1 MSLDPIQQILTNLR
15 QKKHLLITTRANPS
29 GDSIAAA
36 LAFYLLAKKQG
47 KQASIAIDNAALGLT
62 HKCAFLP
69 GYSAINP
76 TVATSGK
83 VLVEFELG
91 GNNIRGLTYNVKDD
105 KLLITITP
113 EEKNLRLM
121 MPAIKE
127 QTYLYDLIVVLD
139 TPDLESLGRIYD
151 EHTAFFY
158 EAPIINIDHQADN
171 EHFGELNLVE
181 LTAVATTEVIFNLLE
196 VWDKELIDP
205 DIATCILTGIIAES
219 NSFQSANITPRT
231 LSIASELIAKGGR
244 RDQVVAELY
253 GNKPIKTLQLWGRAL
268 ASLRTEP
275 ECGLLWSAVTADD
288 FQATDTTEQDL
299 RSIIDDLLTH
309 APQAKVVVL
318 LYPRGAFLQAIIHT
332 HRPSFDLRKI
342 FSPLNPH
349 GTRNFIECQITSPS
363 PVEAIAVIKQT
374 LASRAPRDEL
384 MPKF

>member
-1 MSLDPIQQILTNLR
+1 MSLEPIQQILTNLG
-15 QKKHLLITTRANPS
+15 QKKHFLITTRANPS
-29 GDSIAAA
+29 GDSLAAA

-69 GYSAINP
+69 GYGAIVP

-83 VLVEFELG
+83 VLVEFELA
-91 GNNIRGLTYNVKDD
+91 GNNIRGLTYKVKDN
-105 KLLITITP
+105 KLVITITP
-113 EEKNLRLM
+113 MEKNLRLPL
-121 MPAIKE
+121 PAIKE
-127 QTYLYDLIVVLD
+127 HTYPYDLIIVVD

-181 LTAVATTEVIFNLLE
+181 LTAVATTEVIFNLIE
-196 VWDKELIDP
+196 VWQKDLIDA
-205 DIATCILTGIIAES
+205 DIATCLLLGIISES
-219 NSFQSANITPRT
+219 NSFQSTNITPRT
-231 LSIASELIAKGGR
+231 LSIASELIARGGR
-244 RDQVVAELY
+244 RDQVIAELY
-253 GNKPIKTLQLWGRAL
+253 GNKPISTLQLWGRAL
-268 ASLRTEP
+268 AALRTEP
-275 ECGLLWSAVTADD
+275 ECALLWSAVTNDD
-288 FQATDTTEQDL
+288 FEATSTTEQDL

-309 APQAKVVVL
+309 APAAKVVVL

-363 PVEAIAVIKQT
+363 PTEAIAVIKQT
-374 LASRAPRDEL
+374 LTSRAPRDEL

>member
-1 MSLDPIQQILTNLR
+1 MSLEPIQQILANLR
-15 QKKHLLITTRANPS
+15 QKKHVLITTRANPS
-29 GDSIAAA
+29 GDSIASA

-47 KQASIAIDNAALGLT
+47 KLASIAIDNAALGLT

-69 GYSAINP
+69 GYGAIAP
-76 TVATSGK
+76 TVTTSGK

-91 GNNIRGLTYNVKDD
+91 GIGVRGLTYNVKDD
-105 KLLITITP
+105 KLIITITP
-113 EEKNLRLM
+113 TEKNLRLPL
-121 MPAIKE
+121 PAIKE
-127 QTYLYDLIVVLD
+127 HTYPYDLIVVLD

-205 DIATCILTGIIAES
+205 DIATCLLAGIISES
-219 NSFQSANITPRT
+219 NSFQSPNITPRT
-231 LSIASELIAKGGR
+231 LSIASELIARRGR

-253 GNKPIKTLQLWGRAL
+253 GNKPISTLQLWGRAL
-268 ASLRTEP
+268 AKLRTEP

-288 FQATDTTEQDL
+288 FKATDTAEQDL
-299 RSIIDDLLTH
+299 RSIIEDLLTH
-309 APQAKVVVL
+309 APQAKVVIL

-342 FSPLNPH
+342 FSPLNPR
-349 GTRNFIECQITSPS
+349 GTRNFIECQITSPTAI
-363 PVEAIAVIKQT
+363 EAIAVIKQT
-374 LASRAPRDEL
+374 LESRAPRDEL